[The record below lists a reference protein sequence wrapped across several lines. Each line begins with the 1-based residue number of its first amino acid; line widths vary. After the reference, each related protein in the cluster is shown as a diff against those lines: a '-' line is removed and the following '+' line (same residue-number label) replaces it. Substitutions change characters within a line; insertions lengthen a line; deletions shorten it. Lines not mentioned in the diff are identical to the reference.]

1 MTTNLEITTLKEIQD
16 VIVIGGGPAG
26 STAASLLARNGH
38 RVTLLEKEAFPR
50 DHVGESLLPFC
61 YKLFEDLGVLDQM
74 TRRFVRK
81 PGVRFVDVDGVA
93 STTWCF
99 SHVIK
104 DETYLSFQV
113 ARADFDKM
121 LLDNSRRLGATV
133 KEETKVD
140 GVVLDS
146 PDGVVE
152 VRATNAAGKK
162 ETYYGRFLLDCSG
175 RSAFMATQK
184 GLRKKYAELDRTA
197 LWTHWHVP
205 ELTGGLE
212 EGLSLIIYVGG
223 EKKGWLW
230 IFPLGPNWLTV
241 GVVMNNAYIREEKA
255 RLQSESDDWRM
266 ALYLQELGYSPFAQR
281 VLANGEIIQ
290 PLVIEGDYSYYTE
303 TKYGQNFAMI
313 GDAAQ
318 FIDPIFSSG
327 VYLAMNSSRL
337 VAEALHQ
344 TLTGNGGS
352 EAEPLAEAYRK
363 INGAYKM
370 VFKLISFFYR
380 ENTINFAQ
388 MGQAQH
394 LIHKQHESAMSV
406 GHFLL
411 AGDFFDRYEH
421 YGQIIDLL
429 QDDKV
434 FGRYKKLVANSSE
447 FKATSCDVRRATAF
461 HVLLDENNVG
471 MSG

>member
-1 MTTNLEITTLKEIQD
+1 LKDIQD

-26 STAASLLARNGH
+26 STAASMLARNGH
-38 RVTLLEKEAFPR
+38 RVTVLEKEAFPR

-61 YKLFEDLGVLDQM
+61 YKLFDDLGVLDQM
-74 TRRFVRK
+74 TKCFVRK

-104 DETYLSFQV
+104 DDTYLSFQV
-113 ARADFDKM
+113 ARAEFDKL

-140 GVVLDS
+140 GVVLDH
-146 PDGVVE
+146 PNGGVE
-152 VRATNAAGKK
+152 VRATNAAGEK

-175 RSAFMATQK
+175 RNAFMATQK
-184 GLRKKYAELDRTA
+184 GLRKKYQELDRTA
-197 LWTHWHVP
+197 LWTHWRVP
-205 ELTGGLE
+205 QLTGGLE

-255 RLQSESDDWRM
+255 KLQGESDDWRM
-266 ALYLQELGYSPFAQR
+266 ALYQQELDYSPFAQR
-281 VLANGEIIQ
+281 VLANGHIIQ

-303 TKYGQNFAMI
+303 TKYGENFAMI

-337 VAEALHQ
+337 VAGAVHQ
-344 TLTGNGGS
+344 KLTGNGSS
-352 EAEPLAEAYRK
+352 EADPFTEAYRK

-370 VFKLISFFYR
+370 IFKLISFFYR

-388 MGQAQH
+388 MGQAQE
-394 LIHKQHESAMSV
+394 LIYRQHESAMSV

-411 AGDFFDRYEH
+411 AGDFFDRYDH
-421 YGQIIDLL
+421 YGHIIDLL
-429 QDDKV
+429 QDDNMYSI
-434 FGRYKKLVANSSE
+434 YKKLVATGSE
-447 FKATSCDVRRATAF
+447 FKATSCNVDRATAF
-461 HVLLDENNVG
+461 HELLNPEVIT
-471 MSG
+471 